1 MLCGLERV
9 MRPLDCVSKV
19 LRNGASGS
27 LPRFSTT
34 CISLSGQSWAQ
45 SHSCTSKVV
54 LTKQVVLSCAYALHV
69 RFNEPTG
76 ATRCLMLF
84 MSPARVW

>member
-1 MLCGLERV
+1 M
-9 MRPLDCVSKV
+9 
-19 LRNGASGS
+19 
-27 LPRFSTT
+27 
-34 CISLSGQSWAQ
+34 
-45 SHSCTSKVV
+45 VV

-76 ATRCLMLF
+76 ATRCLMFF